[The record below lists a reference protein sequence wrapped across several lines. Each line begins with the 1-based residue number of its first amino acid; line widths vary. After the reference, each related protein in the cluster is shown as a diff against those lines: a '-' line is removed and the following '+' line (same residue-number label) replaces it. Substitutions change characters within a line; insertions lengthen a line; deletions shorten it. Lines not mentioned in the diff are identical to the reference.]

1 MFAVWALLDGDDD
14 PARDGD
20 GALAL
25 YVWTWVG
32 EVVANLFIWRHP
44 RVAAAGGLAMGAVA
58 VPALRARLQRAP

>member
-1 MFAVWALLDGDDD
+1 VFAVWALLDPDDA

-32 EVVANLFIWRHP
+32 ETFANAAIWRRP
-44 RVAAAGGLAMGAVA
+44 VVAAAGAAAMGAFS
-58 VPALRARLQRAP
+58 VPALRARLRAGR